1 MSAADLPLL
10 SHAADARV
18 AWWRGQAIHRPLFLG
33 HVQQVAR
40 RLPGG
45 RFAINLCEDR
55 YLFLVAFAAVITRGL
70 TNLLPPSRAKGELE
84 TVVSAYPDSFPL
96 HDTLVAAALAAAEPV
111 STVPCIPAGHTA
123 AIVFTSG
130 STERSRPH
138 LKPWGH
144 LVSGARLAQ
153 QRFGFGREPGATVVA
168 TVPAQHMY
176 GLETS
181 VLVPLLSGLSV
192 HNSRPFFPADL
203 HAVLQQVP
211 KPRIL
216 ITTPVHLRAC
226 VTAIARWPRLAYL
239 ISATA
244 PLVRSLAIQAEQVM
258 EAPVLEIYGCTETG
272 SLASRH
278 TAVDDLWELYPGIGI
293 DAIDGRVSGC
303 HLGEPVVLNDVI
315 ERRGGSHFQLL
326 GRRQDL
332 VNVAGKRASLID
344 LNRRLAEI
352 AGVEDGV
359 FIAPDEALGPAG
371 RLAALVVAP
380 TLSTTRIL
388 AELAE
393 RVDPVFLPR
402 PLRKVARL
410 PRNETGKLP
419 RRALLELLRRKT
431 PLDDNA

>member
-1 MSAADLPLL
+1 
-10 SHAADARV
+10 
-18 AWWRGQAIHRPLFLG
+18 
-33 HVQQVAR
+33 
-40 RLPGG
+40 
-45 RFAINLCEDR
+45 
-55 YLFLVAFAAVITRGL
+55 
-70 TNLLPPSRAKGELE
+70 
-84 TVVSAYPDSFPL
+84 
-96 HDTLVAAALAAAEPV
+96 
-111 STVPCIPAGHTA
+111 
-123 AIVFTSG
+123 
-130 STERSRPH
+130 
-138 LKPWGH
+138 
-144 LVSGARLAQ
+144 
-153 QRFGFGREPGATVVA
+153 
-168 TVPAQHMY
+168 MY